1 VSIKA
6 LENNWRQKSLEN
18 LEKRNFGNPHDAPTP
33 MVERCLILC
42 KIPLEKFTVEELR
55 LMIGQNFSLQYL
67 IPLAM
72 EHLRNDIL
80 TEGDFFPGDLLKNV
94 LSIDTR
100 FWTENKML
108 WEELNELIK
117 DSRGMLATEKI
128 PTLVF
133 DSALKK

>member
-1 VSIKA
+1 MQKKR

-18 LEKRNFGNPHDAPTP
+18 LEKRNFGDIHDAPTP
-33 MVERCLILC
+33 MVERCLTLC
-42 KIPLEKFTVEELR
+42 RIPLEKFTAEDLR
-55 LMIGQNFSLQYL
+55 LMIGQNFSLLYL
-67 IPLAM
+67 IPPAM
-72 EHLRNDIL
+72 EHLRKDIF

-94 LSIDTR
+94 LSVDAK

-117 DSRGMLATEKI
+117 DSRDKLAIEKI
-128 PTLVF
+128 STTAF